1 MKYLG
6 ITLILFF
13 STIGL
18 ALAQEKIEW
27 LSDSQKD
34 TLKQRW
40 KSLPE
45 FNIDSIGKG
54 RILLDSGFL
63 FLPKSLNSERY
74 MDLLPNP
81 KFRVGMPPIYQ
92 LPEPQ
97 SRMPIKEF
105 DDSVNY
111 TIQIKKID

>member
-1 MKYLG
+1 MKIIGSFL
-6 ITLILFF
+6 TLFF
-13 STIGL
+13 STLGL
-18 ALAQEKIEW
+18 AFAQEKI
-27 LSDSQKD
+27 DSLTHYRQD
-34 TLKQRW
+34 TLKNQW
-40 KSLPE
+40 KSIPDLKG
-45 FNIDSIGKG
+45 DSIDTG

-63 FLPKSLNSERY
+63 FLPKSLNPERY

-105 DDSVNY
+105 GDSVNH

>member
-18 ALAQEKIEW
+18 ALAQKKIEW

-34 TLKQRW
+34 TLKQQW
-40 KSLPE
+40 KSLSDLKG
-45 FNIDSIGKG
+45 DSIDTE

-63 FLPKSLNSERY
+63 FLPKSLNPERY

-92 LPEPQ
+92 LPDPQ